1 MILKYRIVFFWI
13 IFFSFISTVFSEINL
28 KIIMKVNNEIITS
41 YDIEKERN
49 YLLVLNPKLE
59 TMDEKQVLEI
69 SKKSLIKETIRK
81 NEILKYKELNLQN
94 PQIEFILNDL
104 IKNLGFQTL
113 DQFQSHLEKFDISI
127 DDIKEKIEIENQWKS
142 LVYARYSNSLKID
155 LESLQKKIENSSK
168 QNFLLE
174 YNLSEIIFTNKN
186 DSLLDNLIKEIQ
198 DSIKNVGFENTAI
211 LYSIS
216 DSSKFGGK
224 IGWIRK
230 NNLSNDIIRYLEKLE
245 LNASRDPMK
254 IDNNFLILKIN
265 DKRKIPF
272 KIDKQKELDRIVRI
286 EKANQLEKFS
296 NIFYNKIKL
305 NSKINEF

>member
-1 MILKYRIVFFWI
+1 
-13 IFFSFISTVFSEINL
+13 
-28 KIIMKVNNEIITS
+28 MKVNNEIITS
-41 YDIEKERN
+41 YDIEKEYD
-49 YLLVLNPKLE
+49 YLIILNPKLE
-59 TMDEKQVLEI
+59 TMSKKQILEI
-69 SKKSLIKETIRK
+69 SRKSLIKETIMK

-94 PQIEFILNDL
+94 PQIEFILNEL

-113 DQFQSHLEKFDISI
+113 SQFQTYLEKFDISI

-155 LESLQKKIENSSK
+155 LESLKKKIENTNK
-168 QNFLLE
+168 QKFLLE
-174 YNLSEIIFTNKN
+174 YNLSEIIFTKKN
-186 DSLLDNLIKEIQ
+186 NSSLDNLIKEIK

-224 IGWIRK
+224 IGWIRE
-230 NNLSNDIIRYLEKLE
+230 NNLSNNIIRYLEKLE
-245 LNASRDPMK
+245 LNTSREPMK

-272 KIDKQKELDRIVRI
+272 KIDKQKELDRLVRI

>member
-1 MILKYRIVFFWI
+1 MILKRRIVFFWI
-13 IFFSFISTVFSEINL
+13 IFFSLISTVSPEINL

-41 YDIEKERN
+41 YDIEKEYD
-49 YLLVLNPKLE
+49 YLIILNPKLE
-59 TMDEKQVLEI
+59 TMSKKQILEI
-69 SKKSLIKETIRK
+69 SRKSLIKETIMK

-94 PQIEFILNDL
+94 PQIEFILNEL

-113 DQFQSHLEKFDISI
+113 SQFQTYLEKFDISI

-155 LESLQKKIENSSK
+155 LESLKKKIENTNK
-168 QNFLLE
+168 QKFLLE
-174 YNLSEIIFTNKN
+174 YNLSEIIFTKKN
-186 DSLLDNLIKEIQ
+186 DSSLDNLIKEIK

-224 IGWIRK
+224 IGWIRE
-230 NNLSNDIIRYLEKLE
+230 NNLSNNIIKYLEKLE
-245 LNASRDPMK
+245 LNTSREPMK

-272 KIDKQKELDRIVRI
+272 KIDKQKELDRLVRI

>member
-1 MILKYRIVFFWI
+1 
-13 IFFSFISTVFSEINL
+13 
-28 KIIMKVNNEIITS
+28 MKVDNEIITT

-49 YLLVLNPKLE
+49 YLLVLNPKLK
-59 TMDEKQVLEI
+59 TINDAQILEI

-104 IKNLGFQTL
+104 VNNLGFQNL
-113 DQFQSHLEKFDISI
+113 SQFQGHLEKFNISI
-127 DDIKEKIEIENQWKS
+127 NDIKEKIEIENQWKR

-155 LESLQKKIENSSK
+155 LESLRKQIENTSK

-174 YNLSEIIFTNKN
+174 YNLSEIVFTKKN
-186 DSLLDNLIKEIQ
+186 NSPLDDLTKEIQ
-198 DSIKNVGFENTAI
+198 DSIKDIGFENTAI

-216 DSSKFGGK
+216 DSSKVGGK
-224 IGWIRK
+224 IGWIRE
-230 NNLSNDIIRYLEKLE
+230 NSLSPNIIRYLDEIE
-245 LNASRDPMK
+245 LNTFGNPIK

-265 DKRKIPF
+265 DERKIQF
-272 KIDKQKELDRIVRI
+272 EIDKQKELDKIVRI

>member
-1 MILKYRIVFFWI
+1 MILKSRIVFFWL
-13 IFFSFISTVFSEINL
+13 IFFSLSSVVFSEINI
-28 KIIMKVNNEIITS
+28 KIIMKVDNEIITT

-49 YLLVLNPKLE
+49 YLLVLNPKLK
-59 TMDEKQVLEI
+59 TINDAQILEI

-104 IKNLGFQTL
+104 VNNLGFQNL
-113 DQFQSHLEKFDISI
+113 SQFQGHLEKFNISI
-127 DDIKEKIEIENQWKS
+127 NDIKEKIEIENQWKR

-155 LESLQKKIENSSK
+155 LESLRKQIENTSK

-174 YNLSEIIFTNKN
+174 YNLSEIVFTKKN
-186 DSLLDNLIKEIQ
+186 NSPLDDLTKEIQ
-198 DSIKNVGFENTAI
+198 DSIKDIGFENTAI

-216 DSSKFGGK
+216 DSSKVGGK
-224 IGWIRK
+224 IGWVRK
-230 NNLSNDIIRYLEKLE
+230 NNLSNNIIRYLEKIE
-245 LNASRDPMK
+245 LKTFGNPIK
-254 IDNNFLILKIN
+254 INNNFLILKIN
-265 DKRKIPF
+265 DQRKIQF
-272 KIDKQKELDRIVRI
+272 EIDKQKELDKLVRI

>member
-1 MILKYRIVFFWI
+1 MILKRRIVFFWI
-13 IFFSFISTVFSEINL
+13 IFFSLISTVSPEINL

-41 YDIEKERN
+41 YDIEKEYD
-49 YLLVLNPKLE
+49 YLIILNPKLE
-59 TMDEKQVLEI
+59 TMSKKQILEI
-69 SKKSLIKETIRK
+69 SRKSLIKETIMK

-94 PQIEFILNDL
+94 PQIEFILNEL

-113 DQFQSHLEKFDISI
+113 SQFQTYLEKFDISI

-155 LESLQKKIENSSK
+155 LESLKKKIENTNK
-168 QNFLLE
+168 QKFLLE
-174 YNLSEIIFTNKN
+174 YNLSEIIFTKKN
-186 DSLLDNLIKEIQ
+186 NSSLDNLIKEIK

-224 IGWIRK
+224 IGWIRE
-230 NNLSNDIIRYLEKLE
+230 NNLSNNIIRYLEKLE
-245 LNASRDPMK
+245 LNTSREPMK

-272 KIDKQKELDRIVRI
+272 KIDKQKELDRLVRI

>member
-1 MILKYRIVFFWI
+1 MILKSRIFFFCL
-13 IFFSFISTVFSEINL
+13 IFFSLNNIAFSEINL

-49 YLLVLNPKLE
+49 YLLVLNPKLKE
-59 TMDEKQVLEI
+59 MDKLRLLEI
-69 SKKSLIKETIRK
+69 AKKSLIKETIRK
-81 NEILKYKELNLQN
+81 NEILKYKELDLQN

-104 IKNLGFQTL
+104 IKNLGLQNL
-113 DQFQSHLEKFDISI
+113 DQFQNYLEKFDISI
-127 DDIKEKIEIENQWKS
+127 NDFKEKIEIESQWKS

-155 LESLQKKIENSSK
+155 IKSMQKQIDNISK

-174 YNLSEIIFTNKN
+174 FNLSEIVFAKKN
-186 DSLLDNLIKEIQ
+186 NLSLDDLVKEIQ
-198 DSIKNVGFENTAI
+198 DSIENIGFENTAI

-216 DSSKFGGK
+216 DNSKVGGK
-224 IGWIRK
+224 IGWIKK
-230 NNLSNDIIRYLEKLE
+230 NNLSTDIIKHLKKMES
-245 LNASRDPMK
+245 NTVSDP
-254 IDNNFLILKIN
+254 IQIGNNFLILKIN
-265 DKRKIPF
+265 DERKIPF
-272 KIDKQKELDRIVRI
+272 EINKQKELDKMVRI